1 MENQICRA
9 SFFQILFNLYHDEGM
24 ATDGN
29 PSDVVTRELL
39 FPYPVETD
47 DLKISVVEG
56 ESDVLMKIELMGM
69 AAEERYGLNPYMDAR
84 IISKY
89 SNFDPLKLGHI
100 DVREA
105 IQ

>member
-1 MENQICRA
+1 MV
-9 SFFQILFNLYHDEGM
+9 
-24 ATDGN
+24 TDGD

-39 FPYPVETD
+39 FPYPAETD
-47 DLKISVVEG
+47 NLKISVVDG
-56 ESDVLMKIELMGM
+56 GSDVLMKMELLGM
-69 AAEERYGLNPYMDAR
+69 TADERYGLNPYMDAR
-84 IISKY
+84 VISKY